1 MRFCWRSNLLLHRF
15 LSFYLPFCTYFRHI
29 NIEVYAL
36 CKRILK
42 RSSSTQNSPT
52 DSYQFIGVYIMS
64 VINRRKLS
72 IIINHLDTV
81 KKKAAGHP
89 VRAWNNLSQR
99 TVWHG
104 TPVCDIVIHDWKAS
118 ASFTIPVQAFGSLT
132 FFSHYLRGYII
143 CHYCKFPS
151 S

>member
-15 LSFYLPFCTYFRHI
+15 LSFYLTFCTYFRHI
-29 NIEVYAL
+29 NVEVYAL
-36 CKRILK
+36 YKRILK

-52 DSYQFIGVYIMS
+52 DSYQFTGVYIMS

-72 IIINHLDTV
+72 IIIDHLDTV
-81 KKKAAGHP
+81 KKKTTEHP
-89 VRAWNNLSQR
+89 VRAWNNLPERQFDTGR
-99 TVWHG
+99 LCVT
-104 TPVCDIVIHDWKAS
+104 VIHDWKAS
-118 ASFTIPVQAFGSLT
+118 ASFMIPAQAFGSLT